1 MAAEGR
7 GLESMREKKE
17 QREKECMMPRL
28 VIFVCFV
35 DLFRVSAYFI
45 RYKIVTYEIE

>member
-17 QREKECMMPRL
+17 QREKECMMPRW
-28 VIFVCFV
+28 VILYPFV
-35 DLFRVSAYFI
+35 DLFGVNAYFI
-45 RYKIVTYEIE
+45 HYKLVTYEIE